1 MNATTELLA
10 PYAAA
15 LDGIQ
20 ARSPDRV
27 TLAEALIR
35 QEAAHVADIRN
46 ARMDPRGG
54 WKNQL
59 PLEHATL
66 LGFWIRGQRTG
77 DMTLV
82 RAALAVADTKEHA
95 DTLLNARN
103 VFVDGYNWHVMS
115 TDQLI
120 DAAAADR
127 YHA

>member
-1 MNATTELLA
+1 MTTAKALLA
-10 PYAAA
+10 LYAAA
-15 LDGIQ
+15 LDDIQ

-35 QEAAHVADIRN
+35 QEAAHVASIRN
-46 ARMDPRGG
+46 ARRAPDGG

-82 RAALAVADTKEHA
+82 RAALAVADTKERA

-103 VFVDGYNWHVMS
+103 VFVDGYNWRAMS
-115 TDQLI
+115 TEQLI
-120 DAAAADR
+120 DAAAADL
-127 YHA
+127 YHY